1 MKYVYQGP
9 VDSSVTLKVDGKD
22 RDVVLFRGKEV
33 DLPEGHDY
41 VKTLVALEHLVPAV
55 AATPSKAVAVEAATP
70 ASPTA
75 ADSETAKKGAK

>member
-9 VDSSVTLKVDGKD
+9 VDSSVTLKVEGKE

-41 VKTLVALEHLVPAV
+41 TQTLKALGYLKPVV
-55 AATPSKAVAVEAATP
+55 SKAAAVEVVEP
-70 ASPTA
+70 
-75 ADSETAKKGAK
+75 ELIKKGAK

>member
-22 RDVVLFRGKEV
+22 QDVILFRGKEV

-41 VKTLVALEHLVPAV
+41 VQTLVALGHLVPA
-55 AATPSKAVAVEAATP
+55 AATASKAVAVEAAAP
-70 ASPTA
+70 ASPA
-75 ADSETAKKGAK
+75 AAESETAKKGAK

>member
-41 VKTLVALEHLVPAV
+41 VQTLVALGHLLPA
-55 AATPSKAVAVEAATP
+55 AATAPGKAVAIEAAAS
-70 ASPTA
+70 ASPA
-75 ADSETAKKGAK
+75 AAESETAKKGAK